1 MTRRSLA
8 EALRPAPQPP
18 AAGPEATEAN
28 EPSRSRPPSRRGRR
42 AITIYTSAEAHR
54 QLRLL
59 AVEEDMPIQQLAI
72 EALNDLF
79 ERYGKPRIAD

>member
-18 AAGPEATEAN
+18 AAAPETTAGN
-28 EPSRSRPPSRRGRR
+28 EPSRPPSRRGRR